1 MKIILLF
8 LHLCCCSALS
18 AQSFTKEVP
27 FELKGKVKMLYTTM
41 VSLEPGVT
49 LDQNN
54 DLYKHQKVYFDEQG
68 KVVSRT
74 LYKDDGQEDG
84 TQVFSFDKKG
94 FLT

>member
-54 DLYKHQKVYFDEQG
+54 DLYKHQKVYFE
-68 KVVSRT
+68 
-74 LYKDDGQEDG
+74 LYIKMMVKKMVHRCFRLIRR
-84 TQVFSFDKKG
+84 VF
-94 FLT
+94 